1 MLTRC
6 FILSTL
12 ILTSITAEARHH
24 SDIDITISVAPP
36 PAQVIV
42 SPPRGYTQCYV
53 TRGMWVNQVW
63 IPPHQE
69 CTNPQASGSAIWVS
83 GHWGC
88 VKPGRHG
95 HCGKW
100 KWLSHRWMRNAPSAE
115 MHEHGRRINPREGR
129 PHDHDHAHERNDVQ
143 VPAHELE
150 TRHEHRSHGHSRE
163 VT

>member
-6 FILSTL
+6 FMLSTL

-24 SDIDITISVAPP
+24 SDIDIAISVAPP

-42 SPPRGYTQCYV
+42 SPPRGYTHCYV

-69 CTNPQASGSAIWVS
+69 CTNPRASGSTVWVS
-83 GHWGC
+83 GYWGC
-88 VKPGRHG
+88 VKPGHHG
-95 HCGKW
+95 RCGKW

-115 MHEHGRRINPREGR
+115 MHEHGRRVNPRDGH
-129 PHDHDHAHERNDVQ
+129 PHDHAHDRSDMQ
-143 VPAHELE
+143 IRTHELD
-150 TRHEHRSHGHSRE
+150 TRQDHHSHGHSQ
-163 VT
+163 